1 MNLDADLT
9 PFITINPKWIIEQN
23 IKHKSI
29 KLPEDNTVKKLDGFG
44 YGEAILDTIAQTQ
57 FIKEIIDK
65 LNYNKIKNF
74 SIKKSRK

>member
-44 YGEAILDTIAQTQ
+44 YGEAILDTIAQT
-57 FIKEIIDK
+57 
-65 LNYNKIKNF
+65 
-74 SIKKSRK
+74 